1 MSLFVGFSRQ
11 VFKVT
16 IICMFTELKETMFK
30 VLKENMIAIIQWIE
44 NFNKANLLKKRT
56 KWKSYSQ
63 YITKLFHKDKKV

>member
-30 VLKENMIAIIQWIE
+30 VLKETMIAIIQWIE
-44 NFNKANLLKKRT
+44 NFNKANLLKK
-56 KWKSYSQ
+56 KNQVK
-63 YITKLFHKDKKV
+63 IL